1 VFAVIHLDILRDNR
15 EQKGWDF
22 ENFPVTVHDET
33 INTGDYTLAELCRHD
48 SEKDTYYPRYAV
60 ERKAGQDFVSSITSG
75 RDRFREE
82 IKRTSDWDSELLVLI
97 EEPRRTFKRQEG
109 FMRYRDVT
117 WPQISGTVEKWE
129 RYYNVD
135 FNFVGTRE
143 RAQQKAFDA
152 LGAKLRAT
160 LVSD

>member
-1 VFAVIHLDILRDNR
+1 MIHLEILRDNR

-48 SEKDTYYPRYAV
+48 PEKDTYYPRYAV
-60 ERKAGQDFVSSITSG
+60 ERKAGQDFVSSIT
-75 RDRFREE
+75 RDRERFQEE
-82 IKRTSDWDSELLVLI
+82 VKRTSDWDSELLVLI
-97 EEPRRTFKRQEG
+97 EEPRRTFKRQQG
-109 FMRYRDVT
+109 FMNYRDVT
-117 WPQISGTVEKWE
+117 WPQIEGTVDSWQ
-129 RYYNVD
+129 RHYNVD
-135 FNFVGTRE
+135 FQFVGTRE

-152 LGAKLRAT
+152 LGAKLRAS